1 MWALEQAS
9 MVVNPILGERQRKF
23 NTARN
28 AARWP
33 IHAQRPDWSRF
44 VFRERDCLPPQG
56 GSRSQGKCRAC
67 FSSVLVLSFCS
78 LLVCISAKGGY
89 SAEQRSCRSLRTG
102 AVKHAVR
109 GGRECVEN
117 DVGALS
123 TSNVSQV
130 TPRAQISGRFDRV
143 TNTARTRQGKC
154 Q

>member
-1 MWALEQAS
+1 MCALNQDS
-9 MVVNPILGERQRKF
+9 MVVNPILCERQRKF

-28 AARWP
+28 AARWQ

-117 DVGALS
+117 DVSALGS
-123 TSNVSQV
+123 SDVSQV
-130 TPRAQISGRFDRV
+130 TPRDEVGGTLDRVCQSGRTF
-143 TNTARTRQGKC
+143 Q
-154 Q
+154 